1 MRILVIVG
9 QTTLLASLFIM
20 LGFEFSL
27 PVKGIPSAFIL
38 LCFAVISFLIGTIG
52 LIVGYTS
59 SFDSGSKR
67 AECLV
72 LMATCTMPV
81 ILIQVMIGFQSFFFN
96 KVNDVTTIVAIPPV
110 FNQSR
115 DRRLAA
121 RHVSHRCEFCGR
133 CLL

>member
-38 LCFAVISFLIGTIG
+38 LCLAVISFLIGTIG
-52 LIVGYTS
+52 LIVGCTS

-67 AECLV
+67 AEFLV
-72 LMATCTMPV
+72 
-81 ILIQVMIGFQSFFFN
+81 
-96 KVNDVTTIVAIPPV
+96 
-110 FNQSR
+110 R
-115 DRRLAA
+115 
-121 RHVSHRCEFCGR
+121 VSPHEKGR
-133 CLL
+133 CTVDLRSASRHKRRDMGMNVFLLNRFMSRFSKELNKERRERGLVYEDG